1 MVSREQRRRIETS
14 AISSTAARKGPSFA
28 FDGLLNPLVFLT
40 NWRQAARTSS
50 LFKIQMRK
58 KFSCDGNLIGFLFD
72 HCATQVI
79 LSGHGDRTQDRSAAT
94 VFGFFAIHHHQLIFG
109 CWTTHLL
116 LKGEDGSLDF
126 AGIDRVEAY
135 GKKSALWELDICLE
149 GYAEYQGLGAVAGSS
164 LGQTWR
170 ALFAHAE
177 RHRGWQAPQCLT
189 TTIGGKIQSAA
200 ESLARPF
207 D

>member
-72 HCATQVI
+72 HCAPQVI
-79 LSGHGDRTQDRSAAT
+79 LSGHGDRERQSTLSMPDFLVHGPGDMAYNY
-94 VFGFFAIHHHQLIFG
+94 AIMEV
-109 CWTTHLL
+109 
-116 LKGEDGSLDF
+116 KSERAKKDGIRKD
-126 AGIDRVEAY
+126 
-135 GKKSALWELDICLE
+135 
-149 GYAEYQGLGAVAGSS
+149 
-164 LGQTWR
+164 
-170 ALFAHAE
+170 
-177 RHRGWQAPQCLT
+177 LT
-189 TTIGGKIQSAA
+189 TLS
-200 ESLARPF
+200 EF
-207 D
+207 